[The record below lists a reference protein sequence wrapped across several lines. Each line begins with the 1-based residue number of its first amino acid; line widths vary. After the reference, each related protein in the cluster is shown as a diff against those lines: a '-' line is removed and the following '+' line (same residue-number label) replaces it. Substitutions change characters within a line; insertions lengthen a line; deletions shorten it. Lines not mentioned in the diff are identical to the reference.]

1 MPPVPRPKPVRLHP
15 FDVVLN
21 ASGAREAQ
29 VLHTACD
36 ANRATLA
43 FEAERQRLTQQQH
56 RGGELLLVRHEEL
69 PRTLLRQPLR

>member
-43 FEAERQRLTQQQH
+43 FEAERQRLMEQQI
-56 RGGELLLVRHEEL
+56 GGELLLVRHKEL
-69 PRTLLRQPLR
+69 PRTLLRQPLG